1 VVLGFGWLAYGLPYP
16 HTTQKRT
23 TLLGDATRLV
33 ARFTSTALSQTFN
46 LRTSSTKPTM
56 FFQLLVVFTSLATA
70 FSGPAAVALCY
81 TACNA
86 GYGTCL
92 GLVGVTA
99 GVTAPVT
106 WAGWFYGVPA
116 ACAGCSLVQGTCM
129 AACTP
134 ILLTP
139 TP

>member
-1 VVLGFGWLAYGLPYP
+1 
-16 HTTQKRT
+16 
-23 TLLGDATRLV
+23 
-33 ARFTSTALSQTFN
+33 
-46 LRTSSTKPTM
+46 M
-56 FFQLLVVFTSLATA
+56 FQLIVALVTLATA
-70 FSGPAAVALCY
+70 FSGPLACGLCY

-106 WAGWFYGVPA
+106 WSGWFYGVPA
-116 ACAGCSLVQGTCM
+116 ACVACSLAQGTCM

-134 ILLTP
+134 LCVAP